1 MRTDTTHVDSRA
13 EAVST
18 SGHDSGKGAPAAPGR
33 DDAGAPV
40 KPPTVL
46 MPMAVYAEHHRGQD
60 GTAIVCPVCVEK
72 VWYANT
78 AYGYMKLTDYIE
90 AHREHTRPPRLEL
103 PETAV
108 TVRQG
113 EPVGWPS

>member
-1 MRTDTTHVDSRA
+1 
-13 EAVST
+13 
-18 SGHDSGKGAPAAPGR
+18 
-33 DDAGAPV
+33 
-40 KPPTVL
+40 
-46 MPMAVYAEHHRGQD
+46 MAVYAEHHRGQD

-113 EPVGWPS
+113 EPVKAVRDYIGDRLEGIVAKYA